1 MTEFKHDFYI
11 EMQIMNYVIKMHS
24 VQKIKTSQKMIKTL
38 TKLNVRKLDSRA
50 KTWWI
55 TKFR

>member
-1 MTEFKHDFYI
+1 
-11 EMQIMNYVIKMHS
+11 MNYVIKMHS

-55 TKFR
+55 LEVKDRIDIIFNI

>member
-1 MTEFKHDFYI
+1 
-11 EMQIMNYVIKMHS
+11 MNYVIKMHS

-38 TKLNVRKLDSRA
+38 VKKLNVRKLESRA